1 MKRVLAV
8 YLIFIL
14 GFTGVN
20 EIVRVFLN
28 KSYKNYY
35 KLEVT
40 EEKLLKVKEDLDIIY
55 LDYEIKNL
63 KLRNETNMII
73 IHHCGR
79 EIWSPEDINQFHK
92 EKGWDGIGYNF
103 YIRKDGTIYNCRGEG
118 AIGAQVKG
126 YNDVSIGICLE
137 GNFEIEEP
145 KEVQIDSLD
154 DLIYYLI
161 NKYEVKEIKGHK
173 DYGET
178 LCPGKNF
185 KINIIKNNIL
195 KKIRNKSA

>member
-1 MKRVLAV
+1 MKRVLAI

-14 GFTGVN
+14 GFTGMN

-40 EEKLLKVKEDLDIIY
+40 EEELLKVKEDLDIVY

-79 EIWSPEDINQFHK
+79 EIWAPEDINQFHK

-103 YIRKDGTIYNCRGEG
+103 YIRKDGTIYNCRGEE

-161 NKYEVKEIKGHK
+161 NKYEVKEIKRHK

>member
-1 MKRVLAV
+1 MKRVLAI

-14 GFTGVN
+14 GFTGMN

-40 EEKLLKVKEDLDIIY
+40 EEELLKVKEDLDIVY

-79 EIWSPEDINQFHK
+79 EIWAPEDINQFHK

-103 YIRKDGTIYNCRGEG
+103 YIRKDGTIYNCRGEE

-145 KEVQIDSLD
+145 KEIQIDSLD

-161 NKYEVKEIKGHK
+161 NKYEVKEIKRHK